1 MWLIDGLGYLFRIS
15 QLKQDKEEGG
25 DQEEEEEE
33 EDEDEG
39 EPAVK
44 RPVPGDD

>member
-1 MWLIDGLGYLFRIS
+1 MDWIYLFRIS

-33 EDEDEG
+33 DEG

>member
-1 MWLIDGLGYLFRIS
+1 MDWVLFRIS

-33 EDEDEG
+33 DEG

-44 RPVPGDD
+44 RPVPADD

>member
-1 MWLIDGLGYLFRIS
+1 MFRIS

-33 EDEDEG
+33 DEG

>member
-1 MWLIDGLGYLFRIS
+1 MDCDYLFRIS

-25 DQEEEEEE
+25 DQEEEEE
-33 EDEDEG
+33 DEG

>member
-1 MWLIDGLGYLFRIS
+1 MDWVYLFRIS

-25 DQEEEEEE
+25 EQEEEEEE
-33 EDEDEG
+33 EDEG

-44 RPVPGDD
+44 RPVPGDDFHLL

>member
-1 MWLIDGLGYLFRIS
+1 MDWDYLFRIS

-25 DQEEEEEE
+25 EQEEEEE
-33 EDEDEG
+33 EDEG

-44 RPVPGDD
+44 RPVPADD